1 VVGQWLAVGV
11 EAEGV
16 RDVYLIEA
24 MTQAD
29 VEEVSHLERRCFTN
43 PWPVSA
49 YRRELRAPQQNYY
62 SVLRD
67 WPDED
72 AGVAQ
77 SGPNG
82 PAAHDDHHQGGLR
95 HRLATLAGNRLHGQP
110 ARRPS
115 IIGFAGM
122 WVLYEEA
129 HITTI
134 GVDPALRGQ
143 GLGELLLMD
152 LFDEAMRRGATW
164 VTLEVR
170 VTNAPAQNLYR
181 KYGFTIEGRRP
192 RYYSD
197 NNEDAFIM
205 WSGSLKDP
213 ANAEQLGKLK
223 RGIERRMR
231 FSNQPSK
238 SR

>member
-1 VVGQWLAVGV
+1 MYA
-11 EAEGV
+11 
-16 RDVYLIEA
+16 IEP

-29 VEEVSHLERRCFTN
+29 VEEVSRLERRCFTN

-49 YRRELRAPQQNYY
+49 YRRELRMPQQNYY
-62 SVLRD
+62 SVLRE
-67 WPDED
+67 WPDSAD
-72 AGVAQ
+72 VMS
-77 SGPNG
+77 SGRTNG
-82 PAAHDDHHQGGLR
+82 STPDDRHSGLR
-95 HRLATLAGNRLHGQP
+95 QRLATLAGGRLHGSP
-110 ARRPS
+110 GKPP

-134 GVDPALRGQ
+134 GVEPAYRGR
-143 GLGELLLMD
+143 GLGEILLMD
-152 LFDEAMRRGATW
+152 LFEEAERRNATW

-170 VTNAPAQNLYR
+170 VTNATAQNLYR

-197 NNEDAFIM
+197 NNEDAFVM
-205 WSGSLKDP
+205 WSGNLKDQ
-213 ANAEQLGKLK
+213 AYREQLAKLK
-223 RGIERRMR
+223 RGIERRLR
-231 FSNQPSK
+231 FADVADEASS

>member
-1 VVGQWLAVGV
+1 MGAP
-11 EAEGV
+11 EGIGN
-16 RDVYLIEA
+16 VYAIEP

-29 VEEVSHLERRCFTN
+29 VEEVSRLERRCFTN

-49 YRRELRAPQQNYY
+49 YRRELRMPQQNYY
-62 SVLRD
+62 SVLRE
-67 WPDED
+67 WPDGAE
-72 AGVAQ
+72 GTS
-77 SGPNG
+77 SGSGNG
-82 PAAHDDHHQGGLR
+82 SAPDDRHSGLR
-95 HRLATLAGNRLHGQP
+95 QRLATLAGGRLHGSP
-110 ARRPS
+110 AKPP

-134 GVDPALRGQ
+134 GVEPAHRGR
-143 GLGELLLMD
+143 GLGEILLMD
-152 LFDEAMRRGATW
+152 LFEEAERRNATW

-170 VTNAPAQNLYR
+170 VTNATAQNLYR

-197 NNEDAFIM
+197 NNEDAFVM
-205 WSGSLKDP
+205 WSGNLKDQ
-213 ANAEQLGKLK
+213 AYREQLAKLK
-223 RGIERRMR
+223 RGIERRLS
-231 FSNQPSK
+231 FVDVADEASS

>member
-1 VVGQWLAVGV
+1 M
-11 EAEGV
+11 AEGA
-16 RDVYLIEA
+16 RIVYLIEP

-29 VEEVSHLERRCFTN
+29 VEEVSRLERRCFTN

-67 WPDED
+67 WPDD
-72 AGVAQ
+72 AVGVARMG
-77 SGPNG
+77 SNG
-82 PAAHDDHHQGGLR
+82 PSPDDRYGGLR
-95 HRLATLAGNRLHGQP
+95 QRLATLAGSRLHGQQ
-110 ARRPS
+110 ARAKPP

-134 GVDPALRGQ
+134 AVEPSFRGN

-152 LFDEAMRRGATW
+152 LFDEAQRRNGTW

-205 WSGSLKDP
+205 WSGSLKDY
-213 ANAEQLGKLK
+213 AYIEQLAKLK
-223 RGIERRMR
+223 RGIERRLR
-231 FSNQPSK
+231 FADEASPS
-238 SR
+238 R

>member
-1 VVGQWLAVGV
+1 
-11 EAEGV
+11 
-16 RDVYLIEA
+16 VYLIEP
-24 MTQAD
+24 MTQSD
-29 VEEVSHLERRCFTN
+29 VEEVSQLERRCFTN

-62 SVLRD
+62 AVLRE
-67 WPDED
+67 WSDED
-72 AGVAQ
+72 ADSPRMG
-77 SGPNG
+77 SNG
-82 PAAHDDHHQGGLR
+82 PEPNDRNGGLR
-95 HRLATLAGNRLHGQP
+95 HRLATLAGSRLHGP
-110 ARRPS
+110 PSRGRPP

-152 LFDEAMRRGATW
+152 LFDEAMRRSATW

-170 VTNAPAQNLYR
+170 VTNATAQNLYR

-213 ANAEQLGKLK
+213 TYAEQLAKLK

-231 FSNQPSK
+231 FSNQPSQ